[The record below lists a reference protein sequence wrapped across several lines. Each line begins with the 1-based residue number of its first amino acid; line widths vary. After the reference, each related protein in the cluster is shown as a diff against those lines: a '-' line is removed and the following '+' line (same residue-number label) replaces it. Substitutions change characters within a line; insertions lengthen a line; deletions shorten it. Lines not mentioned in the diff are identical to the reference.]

1 MELSALAPA
10 SSGQV
15 EVLELL
21 WPPVPEA
28 SDGQRSCVCYVLMV
42 RSDGFLLCVPAGFFS
57 PEELATGGDDGAIS
71 PAPSLPR
78 KANGSQR
85 LLGTWCPRSLWT
97 FRQPLLNSC
106 RPWNWIRSWAAFW

>member
-85 LLGTWCPRSLWT
+85 LLGT
-97 FRQPLLNSC
+97 
-106 RPWNWIRSWAAFW
+106 